1 MTEARLSI
9 QARTDL
15 EEIWVYIA
23 EDSPTEADRFIDRIL
38 VTCQKLARSPR
49 IGRSR
54 EELASGIRSF
64 PVDKYIIFCR
74 AAKSGIEVA
83 RVLSG
88 YRDIGTLF
96 GL

>member
-1 MTEARLSI
+1 MKEARLSV

-23 EDSPTEADRFIDRIL
+23 EDSPAAADRIIDRIL

-54 EELASGIRSF
+54 ADLASGIRCF
-64 PVDKYIIFCR
+64 PVDKYIIFYR
-74 AAKSGIEVA
+74 MAKSGIEVA

-88 YRDIGTLF
+88 YRDIDMLF